1 MPIIALDLEAFSSS
15 FSTNLAGRYQILT
28 STLLILELSSGIFQG
43 LRFLISSS
51 CSDCRAFR
59 ISFTINMYFDGVTEW
74 QIYTLV
80 LCLMRIFT
88 EFLLRGVSKGYCK
101 LVPPVDTY
109 RSVDTGLYMDI
120 QCISHQLSHQK
131 RATAGHFGHF
141 LSSLAPQFYMRPAL
155 IYSEREADSLT

>member
-15 FSTNLAGRYQILT
+15 FSTSLAGRYQILK
-28 STLLILELSSGIFQG
+28 SALLILELSSRITRG
-43 LRFLISSS
+43 LRFSISGT
-51 CSDCRAFR
+51 CTDCRAFR
-59 ISFTINMYFDGVTEW
+59 ISFTINMYFDGATEW
-74 QIYTLV
+74 QIYMLV

-101 LVPPVDTY
+101 LVSPVDTY

-131 RATAGHFGHF
+131 PATVGHFGHF
-141 LSSLAPQFYMRPAL
+141 LTSLALPVLYAPRL
-155 IYSEREADSLT
+155 DI